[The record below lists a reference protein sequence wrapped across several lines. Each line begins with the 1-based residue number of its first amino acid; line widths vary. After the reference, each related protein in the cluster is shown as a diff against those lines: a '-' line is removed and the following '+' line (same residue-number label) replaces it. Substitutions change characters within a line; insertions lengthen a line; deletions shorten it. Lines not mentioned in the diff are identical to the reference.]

1 MELFAGVPGFNDQFL
16 STSGFYVGV
25 NNNSES
31 IMTDYVGNIIPVGS
45 STWIAIRKE
54 VYSKLEYPYSNC
66 TRDIDDQTGTNDQE
80 VGYLYSLFHLYVF
93 SAKDLTLYRWT
104 SKN

>member
-1 MELFAGVPGFNDQFL
+1 MELFAGVPGYNDHFL

-45 STWIAIRKE
+45 STLIGVRKE

-66 TRDIDDQTGTNDQE
+66 TRDIDDQTGTKDQD
-80 VGYLYSLFHLYVF
+80 VGYCFF
-93 SAKDLTLYRWT
+93 FF
-104 SKN
+104 